1 MEREFSMNSSGANSE
16 DNEKRR
22 PKSVRRRSASRLAA
36 VQTLFQSKTSKQS
49 VTDIVPQ
56 FQDHF
61 LPELLQEFEL
71 DRIDTEHYTTL
82 VFHAT
87 DRNDEIDDAIRPL
100 LRQDWSVERL
110 GSVERSVIG
119 AAMIELMETPHV
131 PARAVITEYTAIA
144 DSCGGDSDFVNAIL
158 DRLARQYRIEE
169 MAQKK

>member
-1 MEREFSMNSSGANSE
+1 MTDTEQ
-16 DNEKRR
+16 DKRR

-36 VQTLFQSKTSKQS
+36 VQTLFQSKSSNIS

-61 LPELLQEFEL
+61 LPELLKEFEI

-82 VFHAT
+82 VFNAT
-87 DRNDEIDDAIRPL
+87 DRGAEIDEAITPL
-100 LRQDWSVERL
+100 LKDSWTVERL
-110 GSVERSVIG
+110 GLVERAAIG
-119 AAMIELMETPHV
+119 AAMIELSETPHV

-158 DRLARQYRIEE
+158 DKLARRFRVVE
-169 MAQKK
+169 MS

>member
-1 MEREFSMNSSGANSE
+1 MTDTEQ
-16 DNEKRR
+16 DKRR

-36 VQTLFQSKTSKQS
+36 VQTLFQSKSSKIP

-61 LPELLQEFEL
+61 LPELLKEFEI

-82 VFHAT
+82 VFNAT
-87 DRNDEIDDAIRPL
+87 DRGAEIDDTITPL
-100 LRQDWSVERL
+100 LKDSWTVDRLGLVERAT
-110 GSVERSVIG
+110 IG
-119 AAMIELMETPHV
+119 AAMIELSETPHV

-158 DRLARQYRIEE
+158 DKLARRFRVVE
-169 MAQKK
+169 MS

>member
-1 MEREFSMNSSGANSE
+1 MTGENQ
-16 DNEKRR
+16 DKRR

-36 VQTLFQSKTSKQS
+36 VQTLFQSKSSQIS
-49 VTDIVPQ
+49 VTDTVPQ

-61 LPELLQEFEL
+61 LPELLAEFEI

-87 DRNDEIDDAIRPL
+87 DRAAEIDEAITPL
-100 LRQDWSVERL
+100 LKESWSVERL
-110 GSVERSVIG
+110 GLVERAAIG
-119 AAMIELMETPHV
+119 AAMIELSETPQV

-158 DRLARQYRIEE
+158 DRLARRFRVEE
-169 MAQKK
+169 MQSAR

>member
-1 MEREFSMNSSGANSE
+1 MTDTEQ
-16 DNEKRR
+16 DKRR

-36 VQTLFQSKTSKQS
+36 VQTLFQSKSSNIS

-61 LPELLQEFEL
+61 LPELLKEFEI

-82 VFHAT
+82 VFNAT
-87 DRNDEIDDAIRPL
+87 DRGAEIDDAITPL
-100 LRQDWSVERL
+100 LKDSWTVERL
-110 GSVERSVIG
+110 GLVERAAIG
-119 AAMIELMETPHV
+119 AAMIELSETPHV

-158 DRLARQYRIEE
+158 DKLARRFRVVE
-169 MAQKK
+169 MS

>member
-1 MEREFSMNSSGANSE
+1 MTDTEQ
-16 DNEKRR
+16 DKRR

-36 VQTLFQSKTSKQS
+36 VQTLFQSKSSNIS

-61 LPELLQEFEL
+61 LPDLLKEFEI

-82 VFHAT
+82 VFNAT
-87 DRNDEIDDAIRPL
+87 DRGAEIDDAITPL
-100 LRQDWSVERL
+100 LKDSWTVERL
-110 GSVERSVIG
+110 GLVERAAIG
-119 AAMIELMETPHV
+119 AAMIELSETPHV

-158 DRLARQYRIEE
+158 DKLARRFRVVE
-169 MAQKK
+169 MS